1 MRIIATPTGPYQPA
15 TSLLL
20 SVADAPDGTATFEWQ
35 AAGSTIAGAS
45 GTSYR
50 LTTGAGGTAVE
61 HTAIAKD
68 ASGAETGR
76 AAFTVVVREAAP
88 AAPPAATPA
97 KEQPQEPVLVY
108 DRSFAMAALVW
119 TLLIAAAGLSPL
131 AIVLWRVAVRPSTP
145 DGELSVTIGGLVAIG
160 LLIVGSV
167 IACAGIFG
175 ALLEVRGRLRTVA
188 DRAALGERGALPDA
202 KGVIEAIGKLRGAAM
217 ILVIAC
223 VPLLA
228 SAWIGHSAVDQ
239 PSPTSTTIPGT
250 AESTP
255 ATTSNE
261 GANPTVPGDG

>member
-20 SVADAPDGTATFEWQ
+20 SVADAPDGTTTFEWQ

-76 AAFTVVVREAAP
+76 AAFTVVVREAA
-88 AAPPAATPA
+88 APPAATPA

-108 DRSFAMAALVW
+108 DRSFAMAALAW

-145 DGELSVTIGGLVAIG
+145 DGELSVTIGGIVAIG

-188 DRAALGERGALPDA
+188 DRVALGERGALA
-202 KGVIEAIGKLRGAAM
+202 
-217 ILVIAC
+217 
-223 VPLLA
+223 
-228 SAWIGHSAVDQ
+228 
-239 PSPTSTTIPGT
+239 
-250 AESTP
+250 
-255 ATTSNE
+255 
-261 GANPTVPGDG
+261 